1 MKTWVKVLILT
12 ILIAVPAM
20 MLGPVIWPNPEG
32 GAAPTAGQMPY
43 FLLLALWD
51 GILLGLG
58 VSFLLFG
65 WTVIRKVSPDSRT
78 RAYAMYL
85 SIGWLMVSWWPHLN
99 LHRHNEADNLQG
111 LLYIDFGF
119 HVPLMIAAIVLA
131 YSFISIARSRMRERS
146 PIVEG
151 AADGSI
157 STPVSQTP

>member
-1 MKTWVKVLILT
+1 MRTWVKVSIITVLIS
-12 ILIAVPAM
+12 VPAM

-32 GAAPTAGQMPY
+32 AATPTAAQLPY

-51 GILLGLG
+51 GVLLGLG
-58 VSFLLFG
+58 ISFLLFG
-65 WTVIRKVSPDSRT
+65 WPVIRRVSPDSRT

-111 LLYIDFGF
+111 LLYIDYGF

-131 YSFISIARSRMRERS
+131 YSFISIARGRMARETNFA
-146 PIVEG
+146 EG
-151 AADGSI
+151 AEDPSSVPAG
-157 STPVSQTP
+157 QMR